1 MSDDDLGKKIQQI
14 AELLG
19 QENMP
24 DNVKGLL
31 SVLSGS
37 FSDNNDTKDKAPGLA
52 QKSNETPDTV
62 LRENSKS
69 ADNSDSSD
77 GTELL
82 MRAKKMMDKL
92 GTGNDPRVN
101 LLHAIKPFMSGKRQQ
116 KIGNCIKILQ
126 LASMTKLID
135 LGDKQ
140 AGRD

>member
-1 MSDDDLGKKIQQI
+1 MNDDDLGKKIQQI
-14 AELLG
+14 ADLLG

-37 FSDNNDTKDKAPGLA
+37 FSDKNDSKEKAPEIAQRKNDMPDDGLA
-52 QKSNETPDTV
+52 
-62 LRENSKS
+62 ENPS
-69 ADNSDSSD
+69 AQASGSSSD
-77 GTELL
+77 TNELL

-101 LLHAIKPFMSGKRQQ
+101 LLHAIKPFMNGKRQQ

-140 AGRD
+140 GGRD